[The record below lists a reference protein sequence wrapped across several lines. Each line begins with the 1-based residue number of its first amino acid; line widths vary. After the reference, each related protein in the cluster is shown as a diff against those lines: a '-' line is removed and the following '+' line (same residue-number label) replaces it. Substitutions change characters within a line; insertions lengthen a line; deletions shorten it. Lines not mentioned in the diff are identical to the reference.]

1 MYHQN
6 LNYNL
11 QLYEERIEAHLAETR
26 EAQLRKQIANQ
37 RPSWI
42 STRTKSL
49 LRRAGSQLVAWGEW
63 LECYGYRELSPSR

>member
-6 LNYNL
+6 MNYML
-11 QLYEERIEAHLAETR
+11 QLHEERIEAHLAEAR
-26 EAQLRKQIANQ
+26 EAQLRKQIASR

-42 STRTKSL
+42 SAKTKSL
-49 LRRAGSQLVAWGEW
+49 LRRAGSQLVAWGER